1 MLKDLIKLA
10 NHLDYIGRSIEAN
23 QLDTIIKKMAIEN
36 YQGVPPAK
44 VLKEMID
51 NARSKILAVK
61 TFFDSDHNPFEQPLD
76 ETSPATVYG
85 RASMLLDSL
94 NKLKDHYFSDNSMP
108 IMTQKDE
115 TSANKV
121 GSHSDAYGAIN
132 LANDAIDILRSSSLF
147 VANNSSAFTYSGQM
161 EKDLFMAS
169 SIAEEISNM
178 IHDRY
183 HPHSVGGKDSFRHL
197 GDSENLQD
205 NDEMKALFQ
214 ANNARN
220 NIFNRR

>member
-10 NHLDYIGRSIEAN
+10 THLDNIGRSIEAN
-23 QLDTIIKKMAIEN
+23 QLDAIIKKMAGED

-51 NARSKILAVK
+51 DARSKILAVK

-76 ETSPATVYG
+76 EKNLETVYG

-94 NKLKDHYFSDNSMP
+94 NELKDHYFSDNSMP
-108 IMTQKDE
+108 IMTPEDE
-115 TSANKV
+115 ASANEV

-132 LANDAIDILRSSSLF
+132 LALGAKDILRKSSTF
-147 VANNSSAFTYSGQM
+147 VANNSSAFTYSGKL

-169 SIAEEISNM
+169 NIGEEISNM
-178 IHDRY
+178 IYDRY
-183 HPHSVGGKDSFRHL
+183 HPHSVGGKDSFRYL
-197 GDSENLQD
+197 GDSKNLQD
-205 NDEMKALFQ
+205 NDTMRGLFE
-214 ANNARN
+214 ANKTKN